1 MKVAIAGST
10 GFLGQA
16 LVKSSNDLQ
25 WITLDR
31 HMLYRDPVSLGDA
44 LKEAKVVIN
53 LAGSPII
60 GRWNKKNRKLMLNSR
75 VTVNRNL
82 VQAINGIVPKPELFI
97 TASAIGYYDDHHIH
111 GEDSTFAGT
120 GFLSELTSQW
130 ESPLESLDRSV
141 RAVRA
146 RIGIV
151 LGQQGGML
159 GQFTRFARLGIIPM
173 IGSGRQVISFINIE
187 DFTAA
192 IRYIVDH
199 GSGGVYNLCTP
210 FPVDHATFM
219 KTLAA
224 LTGVRLVP
232 RIPGVFLAPVMGD
245 SRVMVTRGQ
254 HVVPERLMAEGF
266 TFKYPRVED
275 AMENLITTS

>member
-16 LVKSSNDLQ
+16 LMRSSNDLQ
-25 WITLDR
+25 WIILDR
-31 HMLYRDPVSLGDA
+31 HMLYLDPVNLGEV

-53 LAGSPII
+53 LAGSPVTR
-60 GRWNKKNRKLMLNSR
+60 RWNKKNRKIMLNSR
-75 VTVNRNL
+75 MAVNRNL

-120 GFLSELTSQW
+120 VFLSELTSQW

-159 GQFTRFARLGIIPM
+159 GQFTRFAKLGIIPM
-173 IGSGRQVISFINIE
+173 IGSGKQVMSFIHIE

-192 IRYIVDH
+192 IRHIVDH
-199 GSGGVYNLCTP
+199 GSGGVYNLCAP
-210 FPVDHATFM
+210 FPADHATFM

-224 LTGVRLVP
+224 MTGVRLVP
-232 RIPGVFLAPVMGD
+232 RIPGVFLAPVMGS

-254 HVVPERLMAEGF
+254 HVVPERLVAEGF

-275 AMENLITTS
+275 ALENLITAS

>member
-31 HMLYRDPVSLGDA
+31 HMLYQDPAQLGDA
-44 LKEAKVVIN
+44 LKETRVVVN

-60 GRWNKKNRKLMLNSR
+60 GRWNKRNRKLMLNSR
-75 VTVNRNL
+75 ITVNRNL

-111 GEDSTFAGT
+111 GEDSEFAGT
-120 GFLSELTSQW
+120 GFLSELTKQW
-130 ESPLESLDRSV
+130 EYPLESLDISV

-159 GQFTRFARLGIIPM
+159 GQYMRFAKLGVIPL
-173 IGSGRQVISFINIE
+173 IGSGKQVMSFIHIE

-192 IRYIVDH
+192 IRYIAHH
-199 GSGGVYNLCTP
+199 GSGGVYNLCSP

-232 RIPGVFLAPVMGD
+232 RIPGVFLAPVMGN

-266 TFKYPRVED
+266 AFKYPRVED
-275 AMENLITTS
+275 ALENLITAS